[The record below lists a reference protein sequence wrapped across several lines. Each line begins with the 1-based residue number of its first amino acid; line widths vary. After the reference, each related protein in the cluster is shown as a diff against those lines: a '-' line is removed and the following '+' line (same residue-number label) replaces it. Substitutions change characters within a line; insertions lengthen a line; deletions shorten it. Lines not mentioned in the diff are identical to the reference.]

1 MITALVNQRKTTQ
14 SALTT
19 QQTKTKTTQS
29 ALTIQQTKTKCDECW
44 CMSALI
50 LRWQILYEM
59 GLKSD
64 GLT

>member
-19 QQTKTKTTQS
+19 
-29 ALTIQQTKTKCDECW
+29 QQTKTKCDECW

-50 LRWQILYEM
+50 LRWQILYEI